1 MPKPRFYL
9 HEDTWQVLV
18 TAPWHAKGQL

>member
-18 TAPWHAKGQL
+18 TAPWHARGQL